1 MTPSDS
7 SPELMEFPCHFEF
20 KAFGPGGEDSSFFSQ
35 VEAAVSNVVQVSRQA
50 MKTRPSSAGKYQCV
64 SVLVTL
70 QSRAQVEEV
79 YAELQKIDGLKYL
92 L

>member
-7 SPELMEFPCHFEF
+7 SQGLMEFPCHFEF

-35 VEAAVSNVVQVSRQA
+35 VESAVSNVVQVSRQA

-70 QSRAQVEEV
+70 QSRAQMEEV
-79 YAELQKIDGLKYL
+79 YAELRKIDGLKYL

>member
-1 MTPSDS
+1 MIPSDPS
-7 SPELMEFPCHFEF
+7 QELMQFPCHLEF
-20 KAFGPGGEDSSFFSQ
+20 KAFGPGGEDSSFFNQ
-35 VEAAVSNVVQVSRQA
+35 VESAVSNVVQVSRQA

-70 QSRAQVEEV
+70 QSRAQMEEV

>member
-7 SPELMEFPCHFEF
+7 SQRLMEFPCHFEL
-20 KAFGPGGEDSSFFSQ
+20 KAFGPSGEDSSFFSQ
-35 VEAAVSNVVQVSRQA
+35 VESAVANVVQVSRQA

-64 SVLVTL
+64 SVLVPL
-70 QSRAQVEEV
+70 QSRTQMEEV
-79 YAELQKIDGLKYL
+79 YAELRKIDGLKYL

>member
-1 MTPSDS
+1 
-7 SPELMEFPCHFEF
+7 
-20 KAFGPGGEDSSFFSQ
+20 
-35 VEAAVSNVVQVSRQA
+35 

-70 QSRAQVEEV
+70 QSRAQMEEV
-79 YAELQKIDGLKYL
+79 YAELRKIDGLKYL

>member
-1 MTPSDS
+1 MIPSDPS
-7 SPELMEFPCHFEF
+7 QELMQFPCHLEF
-20 KAFGPGGEDSSFFSQ
+20 KAFGPGGEDSSFFNQ
-35 VEAAVSNVVQVSRQA
+35 VESAVSNVVEVSRQA

-70 QSRAQVEEV
+70 QSRAQMEEV
-79 YAELQKIDGLKYL
+79 YAELRKIDGLKYL

>member
-1 MTPSDS
+1 MIPSDPS
-7 SPELMEFPCHFEF
+7 QELMQFPCHLEF
-20 KAFGPGGEDSSFFSQ
+20 KAFGPGGEDSSFFNQ
-35 VEAAVSNVVQVSRQA
+35 VESAVSNVVQVSRQA

-70 QSRAQVEEV
+70 QSRAQMEEV
-79 YAELQKIDGLKYL
+79 YAELHKIDGLKYL

>member
-7 SPELMEFPCHFEF
+7 SPELMEFPCHFEL

-35 VEAAVSNVVQVSRQA
+35 VEAAVSNVVQVSQQA

-70 QSRAQVEEV
+70 QSRAQMEEV
-79 YAELQKIDGLKYL
+79 YAELRKIDGLKYL